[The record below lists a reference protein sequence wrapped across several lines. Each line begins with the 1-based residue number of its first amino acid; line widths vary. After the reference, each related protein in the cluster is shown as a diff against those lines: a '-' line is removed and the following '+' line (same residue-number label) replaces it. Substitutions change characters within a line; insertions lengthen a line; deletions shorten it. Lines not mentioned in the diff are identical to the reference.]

1 MDLSIIIINYNT
13 NQYTLQCI
21 NSIYEQ
27 TKNIDFEIIVIDNNS
42 QKESPNQILIEY
54 PTIKLIKN
62 SKNIGFGRANNQ
74 GIAMAKGRYIL
85 LLNSDTIVLEN
96 ALEKCISFMDSD
108 FAKDNN
114 IGLIGCRLLNED
126 FTQQNSIF
134 AKGSLLSY
142 FFHSNPFINKFI
154 RLNENLNL
162 NKSQFVSGVSG
173 AFMLFRKE
181 VFKVIKPFD
190 PDIFLYSEETEL
202 CRNRVSKHYNI
213 YYWREAKV
221 IHFGGKS
228 NVGDRAYYQN
238 VLSFSL
244 YWYKKGF
251 LLYLL
256 YLAIFSFNWVSHLVL
271 YPLVSVFNKKS
282 INIYKRFINGYLKV
296 FPYLFTE
303 IPKYSKK
310 WGSRPSPLILK
321 SQHNG

>member
-21 NSIYEQ
+21 RSIYEQ
-27 TKNIDFEIIVIDNNS
+27 TKNIEFEIIVIDNNS
-42 QKESPNQILIEY
+42 QKESANQILKEY
-54 PTIKLIKN
+54 PSIKLIKN
-62 SKNIGFGRANNQ
+62 SENIGFGRANNQ

-85 LLNSDTIVLEN
+85 LLNSDTIILEN
-96 ALEKCISFMDSD
+96 ALEKCIRFMDSD
-108 FAKDNN
+108 FARDNN
-114 IGLIGCRLLNED
+114 IGLVGCRLLNED
-126 FTQQNSIF
+126 LSQQNSVF

-154 RLNENLNL
+154 RPNKNLSL

-181 VFKVIKPFD
+181 VFKVVKPFD
-190 PDIFLYSEETEL
+190 PDIFMYSEETEL
-202 CRNRVSKHYNI
+202 CRNRVSKHFNI

-221 IHFGGKS
+221 IHLGGKS
-228 NVGDRAYYQN
+228 SKGNSSYYQN

-251 LLYLL
+251 LLYLF
-256 YLAIFSFNWVSHLVL
+256 YITIFSFNWLSHLIL

-282 INIYKRFINGYLKV
+282 INLYKRFIISYLKV
-296 FPYLFTE
+296 CPYLFIE
-303 IPKYSKK
+303 IPRYSKN

-321 SQHNG
+321 